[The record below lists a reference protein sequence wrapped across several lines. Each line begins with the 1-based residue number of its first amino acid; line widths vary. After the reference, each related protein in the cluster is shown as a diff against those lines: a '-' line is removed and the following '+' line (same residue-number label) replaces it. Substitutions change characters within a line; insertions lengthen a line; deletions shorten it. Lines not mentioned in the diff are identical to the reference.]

1 MKLRRTTMES
11 REAMD
16 GAQALVRCLEREGV
30 EYIFGIS
37 GGAAIPIFD
46 ALITTGTKIKMVLVR
61 HEQGAAHM
69 ADGYARVTGKPGV
82 VLVTSG
88 PGATNTITGIM
99 TAHMDSVPMIVL
111 TGQQIRP
118 MLGKDAFQE
127 ADIFG
132 LTMPVVKHSYL
143 VKDTN
148 DIPRVVREAFHIT
161 NTGRPGP
168 VVIDLPKDVTSGRCE
183 ASLDAD
189 LDLPGYETGRGGVDE
204 QEILA
209 IAEALKRSRRPVIL
223 AGHGV
228 LIAEAE
234 QELRRLAE
242 TLNAPVTTTILGK
255 GCFPETHPLSLGWLG
270 MHGMAY
276 ANKAVVDCDLILSV
290 GSRYDDRIIGDASV
304 FCRDAV
310 RIHIDIDPSEMGKMI
325 KCHHYCVA
333 DAREALTELN
343 RHAAR
348 LDTDAWVAQI
358 QDWKKKFPLKYRK
371 QGGLKM
377 QHIIDELYRLTEGKA
392 IVATDVGQHQMWAGH
407 FYLMDEPNRWL
418 TSGGAGTMG
427 YGFPAAIGAQFGRR
441 DDPVWAIV
449 GDGGFQM
456 TLFELATACLHKLP
470 VKVLVM
476 NNHYLGMV
484 RQWQELFY
492 EDRKSGVD
500 LEGNPDFAKLA
511 EAYPGA
517 RGFTLRRG
525 ADIGKILRRAID
537 HTEGPSVINCE
548 VEKTDNVFPMVPA
561 GRPLED
567 MLIDPPKRKLEKP
580 TGST

>member
-1 MKLRRTTMES
+1 MES